1 MKHEP
6 PGKPRRRTKR
16 NTKET
21 RAEVMRRDLVAG
33 TSVALILIPQSMAY
47 AELAGLPAHYG
58 LYAAAL
64 PPIGAAIFAS
74 SPYLHTGPVALTAL
88 LTFGALIPMAPRGSA
103 EYVGLAALLALVVG
117 AARLLIGLLRAGGV
131 AYLMSQPVIQGFTSA
146 AAILIVLSQV
156 PTAVGVIGPGEGVVG
171 QALWA
176 LTHPGQWQAS
186 SIGFAAMAM
195 VVIMGARRINPSL
208 PGVLFAT
215 TLALVI
221 STTTQYGGSVLGEI
235 PARGIPGA
243 QGLPWLQLPSLLIP
257 GLVIAVVG
265 FAETTSISQTFAA
278 QDRKLWDP
286 NREFVS
292 QGMANVI
299 SGLSGGFPVEGS
311 FSRSSLNRSAG
322 ARTRWSGAASG
333 VAVLIFLPF
342 ASVLAPLPRAVL
354 AAIVITAV
362 ATLVRVGDLIRIW
375 RFSRL
380 QAMVG
385 WTTFVL
391 TLLLVPRVEEAIL
404 VGVVLSLAVHLWRE
418 RKMRLSQWTT
428 DGALHLAPRG
438 VLWFGSAPILEKAVA
453 RAFVEVG
460 DLRAVV
466 FHLDGVGRLDFTG
479 ALLIERIMQQAL
491 DAGLET
497 RFDGIPPHAEKLM
510 QRVFDWTPP
519 HTDSLD
525 AVVERSR
532 SPGA

>member
-1 MKHEP
+1 MRPEAE
-6 PGKPRRRTKR
+6 
-16 NTKET
+16 ET
-21 RAEVMRRDLVAG
+21 RAQLLRRDLVAG

-64 PPIGAAIFAS
+64 PPIGAALFAS
-74 SPYLHTGPVALTAL
+74 SPYLHTGPVALSAL
-88 LTFGALIPMAPRGSA
+88 LTFGALIPMAERGSA

-117 AARLLIGLLRAGGV
+117 ATRLAIGLLRAGGV

-156 PTAVGVIGPGEGVVG
+156 PTALGVTGEGEGVVG
-171 QALWA
+171 EALRA
-176 LTHPGQWQAS
+176 LTHPGLWQPS
-186 SIGFAAMAM
+186 SLAFAAMAM
-195 VVIMGARRINPSL
+195 VMITGARRINPKL

-215 TLALVI
+215 TLALLI
-221 STTTQYGGSVLGEI
+221 SVAVDYEGAILGEI
-235 PARGIPGA
+235 PIRGIPGA
-243 QGLPWLQLPSLLIP
+243 QGLPWLELPSLLIP

-265 FAETTSISQTFAA
+265 FAETTSIAQTFAA
-278 QDRKLWDP
+278 QDRQPWDP
-286 NREFVS
+286 SREFVG
-292 QGMANVI
+292 QGVANVI

-362 ATLVRVGDLIRIW
+362 ATLVRVGDLVRIW

-385 WTTFVL
+385 WATFVM

-404 VGVVLSLAVHLWRE
+404 LGVVLSLAVHLWRE
-418 RKMRLSQWTT
+418 RKMKLSMWTD
-428 DGALHLAPRG
+428 DGVLHLAPRG
-438 VLWFGSAPILEKAVA
+438 VLWFGSAPILEKAVT

-460 DLRAVV
+460 DLRELV
-466 FHLDGVGRLDFTG
+466 FHLNGVGRLDFTG
-479 ALLIERIMQQAL
+479 ALLLERIMQQAL
-491 DAGLET
+491 DAGLDT
-497 RFDGIPPHAEKLM
+497 RFEGIPPHAEKLM
-510 QRVFDWTPP
+510 ERIFAWTPP
-519 HTDSLD
+519 RADMLMLAD
-525 AVVERSR
+525 D
-532 SPGA
+532 

>member
-1 MKHEP
+1 MRHPRP
-6 PGKPRRRTKR
+6 PGRRAPLGRPIG
-16 NTKET
+16 ET
-21 RAEVMRRDLVAG
+21 RAQVLRRDVIAG

-64 PPIGAAIFAS
+64 PPIGAALFAS
-74 SPYLHTGPVALTAL
+74 SPYLHTGPVALSAL
-88 LTFGALIPMAPRGSA
+88 LTFGALIPMAERGGA

-156 PTAVGVIGPGEGVVG
+156 PTALGVIEAEGGVVG
-171 QALWA
+171 RALRA
-176 LTHPGQWQAS
+176 VIQPGLWQPS
-186 SIGFAAMAM
+186 SIGFAAMAA
-195 VVIMGARRINPSL
+195 VVITGARRINPSL

-215 TLALVI
+215 ALALII
-221 STTTQYGGSVLGEI
+221 STVTQYEGAVLGEI
-235 PARGIPGA
+235 PNRGIPGA
-243 QGLPWLQLPSLLIP
+243 GGLPWLRLPSLLIP

-278 QDRKLWDP
+278 QDRTPWDP

-292 QGMANVI
+292 QGVANVV

-322 ARTRWSGAASG
+322 ARTRMAGAVSGI
-333 VAVLIFLPF
+333 AVLMFLPF
-342 ASVLAPLPRAVL
+342 ASLLAPLPRAVL

-362 ATLVRVGDLIRIW
+362 ATLVRVGDLVRIW

-385 WTTFVL
+385 WATFAL
-391 TLLLVPRVEEAIL
+391 TLLLVPRVEEAVL

-418 RKMRLSQWTT
+418 RKMRLSLWTV

-438 VLWFGSAPILEKAVA
+438 VLWFGSAPLLEKAVA
-453 RAFVEVG
+453 RAFADVG
-460 DLRAVV
+460 DLREIV
-466 FHLDGVGRLDFTG
+466 FHLNGVGRLDITG
-479 ALLIERIMQQAL
+479 ALLIERIIQQAR
-491 DAGLET
+491 DAGVEAS
-497 RFDGIPPHAEKLM
+497 FDGIPPHAETLM
-510 QRVFDWTPP
+510 RRVFAWTPP
-519 HTDSLD
+519 
-525 AVVERSR
+525 RS
-532 SPGA
+532 GALSIDDHP

>member
-1 MKHEP
+1 MKHDP
-6 PGKPRRRTKR
+6 QTGSRPRPTHP
-16 NTKET
+16 TGET
-21 RAEVMRRDLVAG
+21 RGQVLRRDVIAG

-64 PPIGAAIFAS
+64 PPIGAALFAS
-74 SPYLHTGPVALTAL
+74 SPYLHTGPVALSAL

-117 AARLLIGLLRAGGV
+117 VARLLIGLLRAGGV

-156 PTAVGVIGPGEGVVG
+156 PTALGVVGPGEGVVG

-176 LTHPGQWQAS
+176 VTHPGLWQAS

-215 TLALVI
+215 TLALII
-221 STTTQYGGSVLGEI
+221 STTAEYGGAVLGDI
-235 PARGIPGA
+235 PIRGIPGA
-243 QGLPWLQLPSLLIP
+243 QELPWLQLPSLLIP

-278 QDRKLWDP
+278 QDRTPWDP

-292 QGMANVI
+292 QGLANVI
-299 SGLSGGFPVEGS
+299 SGFSGGFPVEGS

-362 ATLVRVGDLIRIW
+362 ATLVRVGDLVRIW

-385 WTTFVL
+385 WATFVL
-391 TLLLVPRVEEAIL
+391 TLLLVPRIEEAVL
-404 VGVVLSLAVHLWRE
+404 MGVVLSLAVHLWRE
-418 RKMRLSQWTT
+418 RKMRLSLWTK
-428 DGALHLAPRG
+428 DDALHLAPRG
-438 VLWFGSAPILEKAVA
+438 VLWFGSAPVLEKAVA
-453 RAFVEVG
+453 RAFVEVS
-460 DLRAVV
+460 DLRELV
-466 FHLDGVGRLDFTG
+466 FHLNGVGRLDFTG
-479 ALLIERIMQQAL
+479 ALLIERIVQQAR
-491 DAGLET
+491 DAGVET
-497 RFDGIPPHAEKLM
+497 RFDGLPPHAEKLM
-510 QRVFDWTPP
+510 QRVLSWTPP
-519 HTDSLD
+519 HASALTPADD
-525 AVVERSR
+525 ADD
-532 SPGA
+532 

>member
-1 MKHEP
+1 MN
-6 PGKPRRRTKR
+6 PGSRVGAGRGAARAPG
-16 NTKET
+16 ET
-21 RAEVMRRDLVAG
+21 RAGVVRRDLVAG
-33 TSVALILIPQSMAY
+33 TSVALVLIPQSMAY
-47 AELAGLPAHYG
+47 AELAGLPAQYG

-64 PPIGAAIFAS
+64 PPLGAAIFAS

-88 LTFGALIPMAPRGSA
+88 LTFGALVPMAPRGSA
-103 EYVGLAALLALVVG
+103 EYAGLAALLALVVG
-117 AARLLIGLLRAGGV
+117 AVRLLIGLLRAGGV

-156 PTAVGVIGPGEGVVG
+156 PTVVGVVGPGEGVVG
-171 QALWA
+171 QAFWA
-176 LTHPGQWQAS
+176 LTHVGLWQAS
-186 SIGFAAMAM
+186 SIGFAAMAA
-195 VVIMGARRINPSL
+195 VVIAGARRIDPSL

-215 TLALVI
+215 ALALVV
-221 STTTQYGGSVLGEI
+221 STATRYEGAVLGEI
-235 PARGIPGA
+235 PVGGIPGA
-243 QGLPWLQLPSLLIP
+243 QGVPWLQLPSLLVP
-257 GLVIAVVG
+257 GLVIALVG

-292 QGMANVI
+292 QGVANAI

-322 ARTRWSGAASG
+322 ARTRWSGAVSG
-333 VAVLIFLPF
+333 VAVLAFLPF

-354 AAIVITAV
+354 AAIVVTAA
-362 ATLVRVGDLIRIW
+362 ATLVRVGDLVRIW

-418 RKMRLSQWTT
+418 REMRLSQWTA

-453 RAFVEVG
+453 RAFAEVG
-460 DLRAVV
+460 DLREVV
-466 FHLDGVGRLDFTG
+466 FHFDGVGRLDFTG
-479 ALLIERIMQQAL
+479 ALLVERITRQAH

-497 RFDGIPPHAEKLM
+497 RLEGVPPHAEKLM
-510 QRVFDWTPP
+510 QRVF
-519 HTDSLD
+519 
-525 AVVERSR
+525 
-532 SPGA
+532 G

>member
-1 MKHEP
+1 MSRP
-6 PGKPRRRTKR
+6 QQPKPRAHPGQKAG
-16 NTKET
+16 ET
-21 RAEVMRRDLVAG
+21 RAEVVRRDLIAG
-33 TSVALILIPQSMAY
+33 ISVALILIPQSMAY

-64 PPIGAAIFAS
+64 PPIGAALFAS
-74 SPYLHTGPVALTAL
+74 SPYLHTGPVALSAL
-88 LTFGALIPMAPRGSA
+88 LTFGALIPMAERGSA

-146 AAILIVLSQV
+146 AALLIVLSQV
-156 PTAVGVIGPGEGVVG
+156 PTALGVSAPGEGVVG

-176 LTHPGQWQAS
+176 VAHPGLWEPA
-186 SIGFAAMAM
+186 SIGFLAMA
-195 VVIMGARRINPSL
+195 VVIIMGARRINPSL

-215 TLALVI
+215 ALALII
-221 STTTQYGGSVLGEI
+221 SSTTQYGGSVLGEI
-235 PARGIPGA
+235 PVRGIPGA
-243 QGLPWLQLPSLLIP
+243 PELPWLQLPSLLIP

-278 QDRKLWDP
+278 QDRTPWDP

-292 QGMANVI
+292 QGVANVI

-333 VAVLIFLPF
+333 VAVLLFLPF

-362 ATLVRVGDLIRIW
+362 ATLVRVGDLVRIW

-385 WTTFVL
+385 WATFVL
-391 TLLLVPRVEEAIL
+391 TLLLVPRIEEAVL

-418 RKMRLSQWTT
+418 RKMRLSLWNA

-438 VLWFGSAPILEKAVA
+438 VLWFGSAPVLEKAVA

-460 DLRAVV
+460 DLRELV
-466 FHLDGVGRLDFTG
+466 FHLNGVGRLDFTG
-479 ALLIERIMQQAL
+479 ALLIERIIQQAR
-491 DAGLET
+491 DAGVET

-510 QRVFDWTPP
+510 RRVFAWTPP
-519 HTDSLD
+519 KSGPLTLADD
-525 AVVERSR
+525 
-532 SPGA
+532 